1 VIGKLLGE
9 PRVIKQCIIFLY
21 DINVSVASEGRKIS
35 KPCIL
40 THIIAYILTY
50 IIIYIVTCNVACIIC
65 EPVKIVKGALTIFPA
80 VLVFTWWSYDIFTGL
95 YGVIVVVIGDVQGA
109 VRHIEQLIAGHISAH
124 VNPVIIRSR
133 EGSMHHKFNSGVQ
146 IEVHPFI
153 SVSHSASMSLIF
165 AL

>member
-1 VIGKLLGE
+1 MIGKLLGE

-40 THIIAYILTY
+40 TRIITY
-50 IIIYIVTCNVACIIC
+50 IVACVIC

-95 YGVIVVVIGDVQGA
+95 YGVIVIVIGDVQGA

-153 SVSHSASMSLIF
+153 SVSHSVSVFLIF
-165 AL
+165 AM

>member
-1 VIGKLLGE
+1 MKNKGVTL
-9 PRVIKQCIIFLY
+9 
-21 DINVSVASEGRKIS
+21 
-35 KPCIL
+35 
-40 THIIAYILTY
+40 IALA
-50 IIIYIVTCNVACIIC
+50 VT
-65 EPVKIVKGALTIFPA
+65 
-80 VLVFTWWSYDIFTGL
+80 
-95 YGVIVVVIGDVQGA
+95 IVVMLILALQGA

>member
-1 VIGKLLGE
+1 MIGKLLGE

-40 THIIAYILTY
+40 TR
-50 IIIYIVTCNVACIIC
+50 IIIYIVTYGIR

-95 YGVIVVVIGDVQGA
+95 YGVIVIVIGDVQSA

-153 SVSHSASMSLIF
+153 SVSHSVSMSLIF